1 MYKAESSSSKVIVI
15 DTRMTTDLSQ
25 PLYDYLCKKIGTED
39 IVKVRRLCYAIFEYL
54 FAITPANSYFS
65 WISSSLFFTY
75 IYSGSKADG
84 LDLKGSDTDIMC
96 VFHCVN
102 VFENPLYKLGT
113 FSCHTSTE
121 YTKRGFV
128 RLKPNFLVALLAPF
142 YCKQRDGQ
150 VFLSSE
156 LVKTMAIPLIRRYL
170 DVFIHGPCITT
181 ADEANDIAVCL
192 RSKSWIA
199 QAQPWVFRNRLW
211 PSYELVSQIVD
222 YGVLFVP
229 IGSKGSQNEDIEWR
243 VSFSVAEKHLVYS
256 FTHVQLLSYA
266 LLKILLKEVID
277 LSAICKGLLC
287 SYFIK
292 TLIFWILE
300 EEMSSLKQQ
309 NCISYFNRLIF
320 RLRYYVK
327 VNFLPHYFISEYNL
341 FENRFCSKQQQ
352 TLVDLLTDIY
362 QKGIFCFLNSET
374 LSDFFGTNLSTWTYF
389 TGFDYE
395 LISTAISILNDCLM
409 FDVSPN
415 TLVVLFSRYKLV
427 SHRYLY
433 TLYWCAVC
441 QHIGHKTIGIQE
453 RSNKDQYK
461 RYKTYLPYLVMGL
474 QKDAITGWLCLA
486 SYFFS
491 VHNYKTCLILIEYIL
506 HKCCFEESSDAESH
520 IGRVNNLEIE
530 AIKYGVGNAH
540 DICSRHF
547 VDLTTKFQLSCQ
559 VRPEKIQL
567 ETVINLRAIS
577 SPFVYTHFLRFM
589 CCHHLRDFNGV
600 PYALRDLQRLISKHQ
615 FDATFCLGLAYA
627 TLKEYA
633 TAMSLLLSCSRGLKS
648 SNNSEFANLIIELDL
663 VINKLKRASS

>member
-1 MYKAESSSSKVIVI
+1 
-15 DTRMTTDLSQ
+15 MTTDLSQ

-54 FAITPANSYFS
+54 SAITPANSYFS

-84 LDLKGSDTDIMC
+84 LDLKGSDTDIMGI
-96 VFHCVN
+96 FHCVN

-113 FSCHTSTE
+113 FSCHTSTD
-121 YTKRGFV
+121 YTKSGFV
-128 RLKPNFLVALLAPF
+128 RLKPNFLVALLAPLH
-142 YCKQRDGQ
+142 CKQRDGQ

-156 LVKTMAIPLIRRYL
+156 LVKTMAFPLIRR
-170 DVFIHGPCITT
+170 
-181 ADEANDIAVCL
+181 
-192 RSKSWIA
+192 
-199 QAQPWVFRNRLW
+199 
-211 PSYELVSQIVD
+211 
-222 YGVLFVP
+222 
-229 IGSKGSQNEDIEWR
+229 
-243 VSFSVAEKHLVYS
+243 
-256 FTHVQLLSYA
+256 
-266 LLKILLKEVID
+266 
-277 LSAICKGLLC
+277 
-287 SYFIK
+287 
-292 TLIFWILE
+292 
-300 EEMSSLKQQ
+300 
-309 NCISYFNRLIF
+309 
-320 RLRYYVK
+320 
-327 VNFLPHYFISEYNL
+327 
-341 FENRFCSKQQQ
+341 FCSRQQQ

-362 QKGIFCFLNSET
+362 QKGIYCFLNSET

-395 LISTAISILNDCLM
+395 LINTAISILNNCIL

-415 TLVVLFSRYKLV
+415 TVVYLFSRYKLV

-441 QHIGHKTIGIQE
+441 QHIGHTNIGIQE

-461 RYKTYLPYLVMGL
+461 RYKTYLPYIVMGL

-486 SYFFS
+486 SHFFS
-491 VHNYKTCLILIEYIL
+491 VHNYKTCLNLIDYIL
-506 HKCCFEESSDAESH
+506 QKCCFGEHSDAESH

-559 VRPEKIQL
+559 VRPEKLQL

-633 TAMSLLLSCSRGLKS
+633 TALSLLLPCSMGLKS
-648 SNNSEFANLIIELDL
+648 SNDSKFANLSIELDL